1 MKKHLE
7 DKLSMALA
15 TQQAMNDNTSL
26 WSSVTAIGT
35 AMTTL
40 GTKIASIHGVRSIQE
55 AGTKGVAI
63 DKGSKKEDAINL
75 AVPII
80 GSLIGFSKATN
91 NSTLLKKID
100 YSRTDLERAR
110 DTILPDRLKIV
121 RDEANNNLA
130 ALAPYNV
137 TTAKV
142 NALSAAIAAYE
153 VMIPKPR
160 VALNA
165 RKNATEALDKLFS
178 ELDLPLEI
186 LDGLVGSL
194 QTTQPT
200 FVETYKNSRIIVDSS
215 SGGSGVSGTVSDK
228 LTGAPLSGV
237 LITINA
243 PQHKARVNAISPTR
257 SMTVNTN
264 EHGKYEM
271 RRLAAG
277 DYTLTMEKEGYTT
290 LTVQVKIEAGSI
302 AEGDGKME
310 RSISPSA

>member
-26 WSSVTAIGT
+26 WSSITAIGT

-75 AVPII
+75 ALPII
-80 GSLIGFSKATN
+80 GSLIGFAKATN

-121 RDEANNNLA
+121 RDEANNNLP

-137 TTAKV
+137 TSAKV

-160 VALNA
+160 VALNV
-165 RKNATEALDKLFS
+165 RKNATEALDKLFT

-200 FVETYKNSRIIVDSS
+200 FFETYKNSRIIVDSS
-215 SGGSGVSGTVSDK
+215 SGGSGVKGIVRDK
-228 LTGAPLSGV
+228 ITGAPLQGV
-237 LITINA
+237 IITINA
-243 PQHKARVNAISPTR
+243 PQHRARINAISPTR
-257 SMTVNTN
+257 TMTVTSNADG
-264 EHGKYEM
+264 HYEM
-271 RRLAAG
+271 RRLSAG
-277 DYTLTMEKEGYTT
+277 EYILTMTMDGYNSLNVSVT
-290 LTVQVKIEAGSI
+290 IEAGSI
-302 AEGDGKME
+302 AEADGEMV
-310 RSISPSA
+310 RTASPSA